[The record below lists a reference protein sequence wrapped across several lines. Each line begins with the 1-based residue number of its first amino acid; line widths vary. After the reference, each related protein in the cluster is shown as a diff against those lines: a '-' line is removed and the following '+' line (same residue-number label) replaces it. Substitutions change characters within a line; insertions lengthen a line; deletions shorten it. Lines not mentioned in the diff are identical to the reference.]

1 MRSPDLT
8 PNQQRFA
15 TYLAGL
21 WTRDR
26 AVGFVHRYRI
36 SRSRHWRTWRERVG
50 EPVDHWWC
58 ESLSEAAA
66 RYSWADAIPGLTF
79 EALSNRLQSQLATE
93 DAEAVRRTCLE
104 LFKWGGV
111 ARSSDDK
118 SRRWIEAQAA
128 NGNLCASLRDG
139 VRALQVGSSD
149 DLLRFDGANLPMN
162 AAMTKIYAAIDPDN
176 VMIYDGRVGAAL
188 GLLTCKWLASVGRHS
203 VPSDLAF
210 RWGAKQGDHAA
221 RNPSSGT
228 YSFSSLYLPSSRDL
242 HQDRAWAAVA
252 RKASQICAAAAALT
266 NGAATVREI
275 ERALFMIGYDVRGS
289 SPLPTLL
296 PTAE

>member
-1 MRSPDLT
+1 M
-8 PNQQRFA
+8 
-15 TYLAGL
+15 
-21 WTRDR
+21 
-26 AVGFVHRYRI
+26 
-36 SRSRHWRTWRERVG
+36 
-50 EPVDHWWC
+50 
-58 ESLSEAAA
+58 
-66 RYSWADAIPGLTF
+66 TF

-128 NGNLCASLRDG
+128 NGNLLTSLRDG

-188 GLLTCKWLASVGRHS
+188 GL
-203 VPSDLAF
+203 
-210 RWGAKQGDHAA
+210 
-221 RNPSSGT
+221 
-228 YSFSSLYLPSSRDL
+228 
-242 HQDRAWAAVA
+242 
-252 RKASQICAAAAALT
+252 
-266 NGAATVREI
+266 
-275 ERALFMIGYDVRGS
+275 
-289 SPLPTLL
+289 
-296 PTAE
+296 